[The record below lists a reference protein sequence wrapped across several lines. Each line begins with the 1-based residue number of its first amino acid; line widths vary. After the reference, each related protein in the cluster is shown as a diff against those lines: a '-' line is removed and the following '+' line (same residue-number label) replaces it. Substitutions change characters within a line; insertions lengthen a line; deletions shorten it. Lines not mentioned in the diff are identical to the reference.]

1 MSNIKHKVKS
11 KGKAI
16 QRGKGGTRRHPHPA
30 TELARGNLLKCPKC
44 RNPFSA
50 ACKIN
55 DDPYFELF
63 GEFCEQV
70 SDDNHPDLAGQ
81 RNRLVRE
88 KFGFAADSSEVNN
101 YIKCDNC
108 GHIDSMAVWL
118 LRPTFDNAIWPT
130 KVTITTRRTAKPDS
144 IGRSKSRQQH
154 QGGGV
159 LSQVTT
165 QGSARTLRETL
176 QRGKAASQRKA
187 GLGHETA

>member
-1 MSNIKHKVKS
+1 VVRAVPGDIP
-11 KGKAI
+11 
-16 QRGKGGTRRHPHPA
+16 TRQ

-165 QGSARTLRETL
+165 
-176 QRGKAASQRKA
+176 KAL
-187 GLGHETA
+187 LGHCEKRYSAGKQRHNAKPD